1 MPIFDEFPVAD
12 IYSGPPASPILATP
26 EQRMF
31 RTRIRNGV
39 ATGAGVGTGSWK
51 EPVASRAPNF
61 AGHYFVI
68 RWGCGSQCLTMAIVD
83 AKTGAV
89 YPPPLSFDGRS
100 LQVPLDHLSNMEVDF
115 RPNSR
120 LMMLKNGCRD
130 YANRKTCGEY
140 YFEWQNGRFV
150 QRRFVFV
157 DTEALVR

>member
-1 MPIFDEFPVAD
+1 
-12 IYSGPPASPILATP
+12 
-26 EQRMF
+26 
-31 RTRIRNGV
+31 
-39 ATGAGVGTGSWK
+39 
-51 EPVASRAPNF
+51 
-61 AGHYFVI
+61 
-68 RWGCGSQCLTMAIVD
+68 MAIVD